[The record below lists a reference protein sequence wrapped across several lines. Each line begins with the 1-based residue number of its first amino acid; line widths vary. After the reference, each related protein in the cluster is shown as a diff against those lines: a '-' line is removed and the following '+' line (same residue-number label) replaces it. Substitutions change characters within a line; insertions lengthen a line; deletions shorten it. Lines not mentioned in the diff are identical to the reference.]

1 MINERRRKELD
12 TRVCRDIGY
21 LLRILLDSIEAGVL
35 EDRIENLEKPQELKI
50 NYPVYSESDERLIIK
65 HLRSIERQAPPVMCK
80 DLWRFP
86 LEWGNGNKY
95 GKNNQR
101 GAFEMAFRIQEGW

>member
-1 MINERRRKELD
+1 MPAGATRR
-12 TRVCRDIGY
+12 TVSGTHV
-21 LLRILLDSIEAGVL
+21 SIF
-35 EDRIENLEKPQELKI
+35 QF
-50 NYPVYSESDERLIIK
+50 LIC
-65 HLRSIERQAPPVMCK
+65 QAPDVMCK

-101 GAFEMAFRIQEGW
+101 RAFEVGKTDSGKAGEVGKCRESMSAQQKESGKMGSGIQKMWRESFGTQSDYT

>member
-1 MINERRRKELD
+1 
-12 TRVCRDIGY
+12 
-21 LLRILLDSIEAGVL
+21 
-35 EDRIENLEKPQELKI
+35 
-50 NYPVYSESDERLIIK
+50 
-65 HLRSIERQAPPVMCK
+65 MCK

-101 GAFEMAFRIQEGW
+101 RAFKVGKTDSGKAGEVGKCRESMSAQQTEPREMAFRIQEGW